1 MVSHNSLFSEDV
13 IKRRLLIDGDGTGDD
28 RRLNVLQKLLIK
40 WCNSEESQEEN
51 QLSLDRML
59 GQLAYCEHTVKKSQR
74 VAQMNAI
81 ELENYQNLSKKIK
94 NDIKEEKKVIEKT
107 KAALVEAKVVRK
119 NKMECDLLGN
129 AINEQPDRK
138 ETCKKLD
145 QLKNEL
151 KNLKESRAQIEKKMM
166 QRRQQFHALIVTIQ
180 QLRDT
185 IEESDN
191 NLTPPLVDSSE
202 PMEEDTVVVLN

>member
-1 MVSHNSLFSEDV
+1 M

-28 RRLNVLQKLLIK
+28 RRLNVLLKLIIK
-40 WCNSEESQEEN
+40 WCNSEESPEES
-51 QLSLDRML
+51 QISLDKIL
-59 GQLAYCEHTVKKSQR
+59 AQLAYCEYTVKKSER
-74 VAQMNAI
+74 VSEMNAI
-81 ELENYQNLSKKIK
+81 ELKNYQNLSKKIE
-94 NDIKEEKKVIEKT
+94 NDIIKEKQVIEKT

-151 KNLKESRAQIEKKMM
+151 KSLKECRAQIEKKMK
-166 QRRQQFHALIVTIQ
+166 QRQQQFHALTVIIQ

-185 IEESDN
+185 LDEDESNPVPAISDN
-191 NLTPPLVDSSE
+191 DES
-202 PMEEDTVVVLN
+202 MEEDNVLVTS